1 MDKKREIRKFAILE
15 KQRQFYK
22 STRKDA
28 KEITHNIK
36 TKNIEDLS
44 YEELDNLLFHYSLK
58 RDKNSIDRNG
68 LKTQVGRN
76 SQNIDKKPAIYFSK
90 GIEGALETWDSW
102 LKWRLNR
109 LNSPYWQEENK
120 EIQDKINKGIA
131 TEDEKKEY
139 YWKEKLWTEEF
150 TSGKYKEDKE
160 KLDFLYE
167 FQLDEMLESNY
178 YLLDVKEGEEFT
190 YDEIDVK
197 KHANLQLQGT
207 KKDMQY
213 QMFRQMYGE
222 YSDYETPIVDKWN
235 MNTVLGKEITIEPSR
250 ISQIITTDGKTD
262 VYSIVKC
269 MYEKYKENVP
279 ESEQVKFDLLDG
291 YMEYTKSKFAEKE
304 EKPIKK
310 DKMKQDLLIDSAV
323 EAIEEKTRVE
333 SVNQQTTQ
341 LKNIQRQKQQEH
353 NLQNNNNFI
362 RE

>member
-1 MDKKREIRKFAILE
+1 
-15 KQRQFYK
+15 
-22 STRKDA
+22 
-28 KEITHNIK
+28 
-36 TKNIEDLS
+36 
-44 YEELDNLLFHYSLK
+44 
-58 RDKNSIDRNG
+58 
-68 LKTQVGRN
+68 
-76 SQNIDKKPAIYFSK
+76 
-90 GIEGALETWDSW
+90 
-102 LKWRLNR
+102 
-109 LNSPYWQEENK
+109 
-120 EIQDKINKGIA
+120 
-131 TEDEKKEY
+131 
-139 YWKEKLWTEEF
+139 
-150 TSGKYKEDKE
+150 
-160 KLDFLYE
+160 
-167 FQLDEMLESNY
+167 
-178 YLLDVKEGEEFT
+178 
-190 YDEIDVK
+190 
-197 KHANLQLQGT
+197 
-207 KKDMQY
+207 
-213 QMFRQMYGE
+213 
-222 YSDYETPIVDKWN
+222 